1 MKDNLYFTHYPF
13 PYPIEVFVLTQ
24 EEENFSTKFAPF
36 INEGNVIRMLDEINR
51 AEIDIAGNA
60 NGRIVLFDLAIKI
73 TILIKR

>member
-1 MKDNLYFTHYPF
+1 
-13 PYPIEVFVLTQ
+13 
-24 EEENFSTKFAPF
+24 
-36 INEGNVIRMLDEINR
+36 MLDEINR